1 MKWLL
6 PVILLAACAA
16 PAEEEDNISAAPA
29 TCDSAQNIAALP
41 SELKEASGVAVS
53 RRNPGTLWV
62 HNDSGDPFLFAIDT
76 LGRVRGRVRITNL
89 PNNDW
94 EDIAAGDC
102 ADGPCLYIGAT
113 GDNRQNRSDR
123 GIHRLLEPALG
134 DTVAEVIETI
144 PYRLENPSDV
154 EAFFVVG
161 QEIFLL
167 TKGRN
172 GPIVMYRFPDK
183 ASGVPV
189 LEVAQQLTTGLVQ
202 LPDMVTSAG
211 ATPDG
216 RYVVIRSYSALQLY
230 SFENHQLTPLL
241 GTTGYDLQPLNEF
254 QGEGADIAANGV
266 VYLVSEKGLSDDAP
280 PLSKVACS
288 LSAR

>member
-6 PVILLAACAA
+6 LPILLVACTA
-16 PAEEEDNISAAPA
+16 PAQEDNISEAPA
-29 TCDSAQNIAALP
+29 TCDSARSIAGLP
-41 SELKEASGVAVS
+41 DELREASGVAVS
-53 RRNPGTLWV
+53 RRNPGILWV
-62 HNDSGDPFLFAIDT
+62 HNDSGDPVLFAIDT
-76 LGRVRGRVRITNL
+76 LGRVRGRVRISNL
-89 PNNDW
+89 PNHDW
-94 EDIAAGDC
+94 EDIATGDC

-113 GDNRQNRSDR
+113 GDNLQNRSDR
-123 GIHRLLEPALG
+123 GIHRLAEPSIH
-134 DTVAEVIETI
+134 DTVASVIETI

-154 EAFFVVG
+154 EAFFVIG
-161 QEIFLL
+161 QEIFLI

-172 GPIVMYRFPDK
+172 GPVVLYRFPDK
-183 ASGVPV
+183 AAGVPV

-202 LPDMVTSAG
+202 LPDMITSAG

-216 RYVVIRSYSALQLY
+216 RHVVIRSYSALQLY
-230 SFENHQLTPLL
+230 SFENHQLKPLL

-280 PLSKVACS
+280 PLSKVTCT